1 MATTSRVTEKCINDA
16 VLKEL
21 NKFEDWMTNRI
32 QNKHTAHVPSMSKAY
47 ESVADNTK
55 KYFCIREKNNTFA
68 L

>member
-1 MATTSRVTEKCINDA
+1 MATRSRVSEKSINDA

-47 ESVADNTK
+47 ENVADNTR
-55 KYFCIREKNNTFA
+55 KYFCTKEKNTIFA

>member
-1 MATTSRVTEKCINDA
+1 MATRSRVSEKSINDA

-47 ESVADNTK
+47 ESVAENTK
-55 KYFCIREKNNTFA
+55 KYFCTKGKKTIFA